1 MENQETEIFAALEK
15 RHGKSAVKHLNPR
28 TETDFPLLMIE
39 LQERSKIQ
47 VLMTNG
53 LSNYKMP
60 VTEKYVGKEFTELYF
75 CLPSYWDL
83 EDETNPNFNW
93 VWTWIQ
99 RLTHFVLEK
108 QTWFGVGHTIPAGNP
123 PAPLSATMKQNHF
136 FFSAPVFLQHS
147 LKPLKISEKEVHF
160 LAIIPIFEDEMD
172 FKLGKGTFKFQRK
185 LAQQNITELLDDYRM
200 TALRNKWRFFRR

>member
-15 RHGKSAVKHLNPR
+15 RYGKSAVKHLKPR
-28 TETDFPLLMIE
+28 TETDFPLLLIE
-39 LQERSKIQ
+39 LQERSNIQ

-60 VTEKYVGKEFTELYF
+60 VTQKYAGKEFTELYF

-83 EDETNPNFNW
+83 EDESNPNFNW

-136 FFSAPVFLQHS
+136 FFSEPVFLQHS
-147 LKPLKISEKEVHF
+147 LKPLKIGEKEVHF